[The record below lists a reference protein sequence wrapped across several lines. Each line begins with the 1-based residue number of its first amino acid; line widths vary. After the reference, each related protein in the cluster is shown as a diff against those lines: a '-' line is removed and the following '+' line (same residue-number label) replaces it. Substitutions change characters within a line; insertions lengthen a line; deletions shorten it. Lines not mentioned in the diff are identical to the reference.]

1 MYLKEIYDML
11 SLKQKK
17 QQEAYCN
24 DVETAINIP
33 RSKTPIEKVNEK
45 VQITVEKI
53 TKTME
58 NICK

>member
-1 MYLKEIYDML
+1 ML

-17 QQEAYCN
+17 QQEAYNN
-24 DVETAINIP
+24 DIETSPPP

-58 NICK
+58 NIYK

>member
-1 MYLKEIYDML
+1 ML

-17 QQEAYCN
+17 QQEAYSN
-24 DVETAINIP
+24 DIETSPP